1 MKRSVLSAIVVLAF
15 LTMTVPAVHAGE
27 VIKLKYSN
35 FFPPMHKNAVLGA
48 QFCEEIK
55 KRTNGRVEISYFPGG
70 TLTTAPKVFNGVVT
84 GISDIGMSNIGYT
97 RGRFPVTEV
106 HDLPLG
112 FPSGF
117 VSTHVADDFYNKFKP
132 KEWDA
137 VKVLYMHSGG
147 PVIIYTVKKP
157 VRTLDD
163 LKGLKIRGSGRV
175 ADIIKALGGTPM
187 PLEMADMYEAM
198 RRGVIDGSLGSM
210 EQLKGWK
217 TGEIAR
223 FATLSWRV
231 GSVTAFYV
239 VMNKVKWNSLPDDI
253 KKIFDEVSAE
263 WREKHALGWNEIDI
277 EGREY
282 LKSVGGQTIPLTENE
297 VARWQSAVEP
307 VITDYKKD
315 LATKGFKPEEIEG
328 YVKYTKDRIDF
339 WRQKQNEKGVATPYE

>member
-1 MKRSVLSAIVVLAF
+1 MKKGVVFVMVAVTL
-15 LTMTVPAVHAGE
+15 LVMSVPAAHAAE
-27 VIKLKYSN
+27 AIRLKYSN
-35 FFPPMHKNAVLGA
+35 FFPPTHKNSVLGA

-55 KRTNGRVEISYFPGG
+55 KRTNGRVEIFYYPGG

-84 GISDIGMSNIGYT
+84 GISDIGMSHVGYT
-97 RGRFPVTEV
+97 RGRFPITEV

-117 VSTHVADDFYNKFKP
+117 VSTQVANDFYSKFMP
-132 KEWDA
+132 KEWDS

-163 LKGLKIRGSGRV
+163 LKGLKIRGTARI
-175 ADIIKALGGTPM
+175 ADIIKAYGATPM
-187 PLEMADMYEAM
+187 PLEMADLYESM
-198 RRGVIDGSLGSM
+198 RRGVIEGSLGSM

-223 FATLSWRV
+223 FATLSWKV

-239 VMNKVKWNSLPDDI
+239 VMSKEKWNSLPDDI
-253 KKIFDEVSAE
+253 KKIFDEVAME
-263 WREKHALGWNEIDI
+263 WKEKHAVGWNEIDI

-282 LKSVGGQTIPLTENE
+282 LKSMGGQTIPLAENE
-297 VARWQSAVEP
+297 VARWQAAVEP
-307 VITDYKKD
+307 VITDFKKD
-315 LATKGFKPEEIEG
+315 LITKGFKPDEIQG
-328 YVKYTKDRIDF
+328 YINYTKDRIDF
-339 WRQKQNEKGVATPYE
+339 WRQKQKEMGVVTPYE